1 MSKAV
6 PFQYAVIRIVPHE
19 ARGEFINAGVI
30 LYCAAPRFL
39 QARLAFDPKRLAA
52 LSSRTEIE
60 HVRQHLAAIPKIC
73 AGGQDAGALGE
84 LSVAERFRWLTAPR
98 NTIIQTSPVHSGLTE
113 NPEATLDHLLETL
126 VLVTS

>member
-1 MSKAV
+1 MSQAV

-39 QARLAFDPKRLAA
+39 QARLAFDAGRLAA
-52 LSSRTEIE
+52 LSPQTDIE

-84 LSVAERFRWLTAPR
+84 LSIAERFRWLTAPR
-98 NTIIQTSPVHSGLTE
+98 NTIIQPSPVHTGLTE
-113 NPEATLDHLLETL
+113 NPAATLEHLVETL
-126 VLVTS
+126 VIVSA